1 MSLSLQAVVSLNH
14 SAFTSGMTSLSQTV
28 SNVTGAMSMAFG
40 GVASEILAM
49 SKAFG
54 TVGAAVAVLKNVSTA
69 GMEIGQSLAE
79 VASLTNEGAAAIG
92 KFGQLADTVTQS
104 TKFGMTDVVQAMNMF
119 AAAGYESADVM
130 QNVLKPGLD
139 LAAAGGTSTANA
151 VSVMVSAL
159 KTFGL
164 EASQATNVANL
175 FAGGANVSMAS
186 VESLG
191 EGMVYAGSVASAY
204 GMKLNETIGV
214 LSLYAD
220 KGMQGSV
227 AGTAFA
233 QSMAALTKAANE
245 SKTAIGEALKDWN
258 PATEG
263 MEGAIKRLETS
274 GISATAVL
282 AEFGRQGGKAVASL
296 LNSGSEAIANYTAK
310 VGEVGDAADVA
321 AQRQNTLKGSLAD
334 LKGEFERLQFAL
346 YAIVKDGLTGF
357 IQSTTEATQ
366 KIIEFVKTIVAGDWD
381 AAKAQITALWESI
394 KAGAQAFDWIGLFDS
409 LAGILDGLIGKITE
423 FGETIMQQIG
433 LTQTLDAL
441 RGAFET
447 VQEVIGRLLG
457 QAENMAECFRDV
469 KWADVAKAAIN
480 ALDIAL
486 ATVIATIED
495 VIKGVAAL
503 VDGWKNLS
511 VEAKAVALAI
521 TGSAGLVVGLVQL
534 VSKIKAITAATA
546 AMAVAMK
553 ANLISHAETAY
564 IKLMLLGDAIKAV
577 TLAQA
582 GMLAGAAALGAG
594 LGLLIRQ
601 IPGVAD
607 ALDNLA
613 VKVGQHY
620 GWVVKEDQ
628 ALKENLAQL
637 KARRAAMQEAAGAQK
652 EATVE
657 ITAANAAIGE
667 QVMKQRELGGAMEA
681 VTNAI
686 MPLAPAVREVKEEVQ
701 TASGFWDSYQSNS
714 LKANTAIMESIIT
727 MRQFSPVAA
736 DMQQVLDTTGIS
748 LKSAT
753 DASDEA
759 KYSFQDL
766 WGMLGRFK
774 KLKITAFDISD
785 FTFSLGL
792 LKQSLVDIDLPSIK
806 LPDFSSFKLPKITTE
821 QVSKFTSSLRLLVM
835 KMNGLDTITFK
846 MPEIKMPDIDSG
858 KVKSFLASLTELKDG
873 LMKIDF
879 GALGGINIDIKGGGA
894 SDAVERL
901 DKILNFMESKNGI
914 LWA

>member
-1 MSLSLQAVVSLNH
+1 MSLALQAVVSLDH

-28 SNVTGAMSMAFG
+28 SNITGAMSMAFG

-54 TVGAAVAVLKNVSTA
+54 PVGAAVATLKNVSTA

-245 SKTAIGEALKDWN
+245 GKTAIGEALKDWN

-263 MEGAIKRLETS
+263 MQGAIQRLETS

-346 YAIVKDGLTGF
+346 YAIVKDELTGF

-394 KAGAQAFDWIGLFDS
+394 KAGAQAFDWMGLFDS
-409 LAGILDGLIGKITE
+409 MAGILDDLIGRVAA

-495 VIKGVAAL
+495 VIQGVAAL
-503 VDGWKNLS
+503 IEGWKNLS

-521 TGSAGLVVGLVQL
+521 TGTAGLTVGLVQL
-534 VSKIKAITAATA
+534 VATIKAMTTATA
-546 AMAVAMK
+546 ALAVAMK
-553 ANLISHAETAY
+553 ANIISHAETAY
-564 IKLMLLGDAIKAV
+564 IKLLLLGDAIKSV

-582 GMLAGAAALGAG
+582 GMVAGAAALGVG
-594 LGLLIRQ
+594 LGTLIRK

-613 VKVGQHY
+613 VKTGQWL
-620 GWVVKEDQ
+620 GLVEKEDM
-628 ALKENLAQL
+628 ALKRNLEEL
-637 KARRAAMQEAAGAQK
+637 KAKRKAMQEAAAAQK
-652 EATVE
+652 ENTVE
-657 ITAANAAIGE
+657 IEAANLAIGE
-667 QVMKQRELGGAMEA
+667 QVMKQRELGGVMKT
-681 VTNAI
+681 VTDAI
-686 MPLAPAVREVKEEVQ
+686 MPLAPAVREVKKEVEQ
-701 TASGFWDSYQSNS
+701 ATGFWDAYQSNS
-714 LKANTAIMESIIT
+714 LKANTAIMESIIA

-748 LKSAT
+748 LKSVT

-766 WGMLGRFK
+766 WGMIGKFK
-774 KLKITAFDISD
+774 DLEIDAFDISS
-785 FTFSLGL
+785 FTFSLKL
-792 LKQSLVDIDLPSIK
+792 LKESLVDIDLPSIK
-806 LPDFSSFKLPKITTE
+806 LPDFSGFELPKITPE
-821 QVSKFTSSLRLLVM
+821 QVSKFTNSLRLLVM
-835 KMNGLDTITFK
+835 QMTGLDTITFK

-858 KVKSFLASLTELKDG
+858 KVKSLLASLTELKDG
-873 LMKIDF
+873 LMNIDF
-879 GALGGINIDIKGGGA
+879 GALGGINVDIKGGGA